1 MKVKKLN
8 WYSYDKMYLY
18 EIDMIVNGEQIL
30 FNSPMVGVLA
40 LCTRTELEDGVAN
53 YVIDYGS
60 CHIDYTKMDNDK
72 VLRNVKMEL
81 TKMFLDGSYVRRI
94 EFWERYDEFFLAKK
108 VEFKLN

>member
-1 MKVKKLN
+1 MKVNKLE
-8 WYSYDKMYLY
+8 WYSDDKMYLY
-18 EIDMIVNGEQIL
+18 EIDMIVNGKQIL

-40 LCTRTELEDGVAN
+40 LCTRTELKDGVAK
-53 YVIDYGS
+53 YVIDYGN

-81 TKMFLDGSYVRRI
+81 SKLMLDGSYIKRI
-94 EFWERYDEFFLAKK
+94 EFIDKYDEFFEAMN

>member
-1 MKVKKLN
+1 MKVNKLN
-8 WYSYDKMYLY
+8 WYSDDKMYLY

-30 FNSPMVGVLA
+30 FNSQMVGVLA
-40 LCTRTELEDGVAN
+40 LCTRTELKDGVAK
-53 YVIDYGS
+53 YVIDYGN

-81 TKMFLDGSYVRRI
+81 TKLMLDGEYIKRI
-94 EFWERYDEFFLAKK
+94 EFEDRYDEFFENMK